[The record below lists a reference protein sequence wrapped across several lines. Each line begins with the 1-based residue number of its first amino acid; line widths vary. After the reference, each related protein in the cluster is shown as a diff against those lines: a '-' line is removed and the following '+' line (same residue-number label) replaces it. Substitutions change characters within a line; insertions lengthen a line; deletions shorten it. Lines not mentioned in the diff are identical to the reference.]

1 MDKTKLPRDIKERCR
16 WLVIG
21 YDRCRR
27 EYAEQRKAIMDG
39 GGGNYQTYKV
49 KTGTDKNGKPI
60 FEERRTYTGGSH
72 IASRTTEDRELKLES
87 LEKQRWVMEM
97 HALERARDR
106 IGAGMPEEMR
116 EALRKAIFLNCINGK
131 EHPFERLY
139 TIGISRRGFYRY
151 KEAFFWDVA
160 NELGII

>member
-1 MDKTKLPRDIKERCR
+1 MERTKLPRDVKERCI
-16 WLVIG
+16 WLVRG
-21 YDRCRR
+21 YERCRM
-27 EYAEQRKAIMDG
+27 EYSEQQKAIMYG
-39 GGGNYQTYKV
+39 GSGHYQTYKV
-49 KTGTDKNGKPI
+49 KVGEKNGKPVY
-60 FEERRTYTGGSH
+60 EERRTYTGGSH
-72 IASRTTEDRELKLES
+72 IASRTTEDRELRLES